1 MLRICPTPGYDPA
14 QGGQLPTAAVLIIGD
29 EILTGK
35 FADEN
40 GPWLITRLR
49 ALGVD
54 LRRLVHLR
62 DVVEDIAAEVAA
74 CSAAYDHVFTT
85 GGVGPTHDDIT
96 LDGIAAAFAL
106 PMEQRSEIVA
116 LMVRYGMELNAMTL
130 RMATLPQQAEIFGL
144 DRGYPIVRVRN
155 VYVFPGVPRI
165 MKQKFEAIA
174 ASIAG
179 PTVCVARIYADDEEH
194 DIAVHLA
201 AVAARYPDVAVGSY
215 PRHGEATGILI
226 VTFEGSEPDV
236 VRRCRDDVAAGLR
249 VRAMEGPS

>member
-1 MLRICPTPGYDPA
+1 MLRIRPAPGYDPS
-14 QGGQLPTAAVLIIGD
+14 QGGPLPTAAVLIIGD

-62 DVVEDIAAEVAA
+62 DVVADIAAEVAA

-96 LDGIAAAFAL
+96 LDGIAAAFSVPL
-106 PMEQRSEIVA
+106 ELRREIVG
-116 LMVRYGMELNAMTL
+116 LMERYGMELNAMTL
-130 RMATLPQQAEIFGL
+130 RMATLPQGAEIIGL
-144 DRGYPIVRVRN
+144 DHGYPVVRVRN

-165 MKQKFEAIA
+165 MRQKFEAIA

-179 PTVCVARIYADDEEH
+179 PAVCVARIYADDEEH
-194 DIAVHLA
+194 DIAVHLSTI
-201 AVAARYPDVAVGSY
+201 AARYPDVAVGSY
-215 PRHGEATGILI
+215 PRYGEETGILI
-226 VTFEGSEPDV
+226 VTFEGHHPDR
-236 VRRCRDDVAAGLR
+236 VRGCRDAVAAGLR

>member
-1 MLRICPTPGYDPA
+1 
-14 QGGQLPTAAVLIIGD
+14 
-29 EILTGK
+29 
-35 FADEN
+35 
-40 GPWLITRLR
+40 
-49 ALGVD
+49 VD

-62 DVVEDIAAEVAA
+62 DVVADIAAEVAS

-106 PMEQRSEIVA
+106 PLEQRREIVA
-116 LMVRYGMELNAMTL
+116 LMERYGMELNAMTL
-130 RMATLPQQAEIFGL
+130 RMATLPQGAEILGL
-144 DRGYPIVRVRN
+144 NHGYPIVRVRN

-179 PTVCVARIYADDEEH
+179 PAISVARIYADDEEH

-201 AVAARYPDVAVGSY
+201 SVASRYPAVAVGSY
-215 PRHGEATGILI
+215 PRHGEETGILI
-226 VTFEGSEPDV
+226 VTFEGADPGE

-249 VRAMEGPS
+249 VRAIEGPS